1 MINLLPT
8 EIKAGYSYARRNVAL
23 RNWVI
28 ALLVSLVG
36 VGALATYGLLNLHQS
51 VISYDKQVAT
61 VQSDLQQ
68 QHLKQTEQ
76 QVQDI
81 SVSLRLAAQ
90 VLSKEVLFSKLI
102 TQIGAAMPSGAIL
115 AGLNINKTTGGLDL
129 IANATDYVTAT
140 QVQVNMANPTNMIFA
155 KADIGNITCTSPK
168 GDLVKAEP
176 YPCVVTIRALFA
188 NKNPFLF
195 INQGAK

>member
-1 MINLLPT
+1 MINLLPP
-8 EIKAGYSYARRNVAL
+8 EIKAGYTYARRNVAL
-23 RNWVI
+23 RNWVV
-28 ALLVSLVG
+28 ALLVTLVG
-36 VGALATYGLLNLHQS
+36 VGALATYGLLNLHGS
-51 VISYDKQVAT
+51 VISYDKKVAT
-61 VQSDLQQ
+61 AQSNLQK

-81 SVSLRLAAQ
+81 SASLRLAVQ

-102 TQIGAAMPSGAIL
+102 TAIGAAMPSGAIL
-115 AGLNINKTTGGLDL
+115 ASLNINKTTGGLDL
-129 IANATDYVTAT
+129 IANATDYVTAS
-140 QVQVNMANPTNMIFA
+140 QVQVNMANPANKIFA

-168 GDLVKAEP
+168 GEVAKLNP

-188 NKNPFLF
+188 DKNPFLF